1 MDAWLFLIGSAGAT
15 ATNVAF
21 IYVLVRFP
29 AFLRHVKAEGAE
41 PDVVVRLSSFYE
53 YNVCMYNLRVSDL
66 SLIFSVAAS
75 RFL

>member
-15 ATNVAF
+15 ATNITF
-21 IYVLVRFP
+21 IYVLIKFP

-53 YNVCMYNLRVSDL
+53 YNVCIYSLRVSDL
-66 SLIFSVAAS
+66 SLIFSLAAA